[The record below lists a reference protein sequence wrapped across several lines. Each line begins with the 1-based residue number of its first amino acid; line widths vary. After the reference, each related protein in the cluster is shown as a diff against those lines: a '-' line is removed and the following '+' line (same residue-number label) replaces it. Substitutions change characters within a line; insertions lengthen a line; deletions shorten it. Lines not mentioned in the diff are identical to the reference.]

1 MSSPAS
7 TLDAHVVNDDAYAIH
22 VRSGT
27 VSPGCSW
34 QLKDA
39 LLASEKHDHG
49 HVIVDVRHVQGM
61 TREAVKVLLW
71 ELGRAFDDGR
81 TLRLVVRDAPQ
92 KLALDAIGLAGML
105 PTHENLRDAMAA
117 VDEVLAA
124 HDSTEHVI
132 DLDMHPEGARSAGA

>member
-1 MSSPAS
+1 MNAPGS
-7 TLDAHVVNDDAYAIH
+7 TLDAHVVNDDAYAIL
-22 VRSGT
+22 VLSGT
-27 VSPGCSW
+27 VSAGCAW

-81 TLRLVVRDAPQ
+81 TLRLVVRDAHQ
-92 KLALDAIGLAGML
+92 KLSLDGIGIAGML
-105 PTHENLRDAMAA
+105 PTHESLRDAMAA
-117 VDEVLAA
+117 VDAVERAQ
-124 HDSTEHVI
+124 DSTEHVI
-132 DLDMHPEGARSAGA
+132 DLDMHPERSRT